1 MSGSVAAMAGCAWP
15 VDAGRCATKG
25 HSAISTGS
33 FARVPSGAAGRVQ
46 TAVGAAEP
54 LIQLGGGLGRRA
66 LGARAP
72 APAGLRRARG
82 GVGADLGLAVRADPP
97 RRVERLRA
105 VLARVL
111 ELPHAARAPE
121 EVILDLRVAVR
132 EVQEPGLREARIG
145 RLHLEL
151 A

>member
-1 MSGSVAAMAGCAWP
+1 MCFKATIFRPLFSNRAMISPVRPRPKASGLTRIKVRSMGA
-15 VDAGRCATKG
+15 
-25 HSAISTGS
+25 S
-33 FARVPSGAAGRVQ
+33 FRV
-46 TAVGAAEP
+46 E
-54 LIQLGGGLGRRA
+54 LGGGLGRRA

-97 RRVERLRA
+97 RRIERPRA
-105 VLARVL
+105 VVARVL